1 MHPGRDVF
9 KQKGPVDGRVPPSP
23 MCSWEPA
30 EGYGER
36 EVPGQGWE
44 PPAGQIRGAGI
55 WLQLWALGQAELGA
69 GQGASR

>member
-1 MHPGRDVF
+1 
-9 KQKGPVDGRVPPSP
+9 